1 MNRLFTAREKKEFS
15 LSRALVTASEGGL
28 RGSLEAEMLQEAT
41 QRAGKQYTD
50 VQFFVPFELMTQTR
64 DMSAAGVLGS
74 QYLVGEEAPF
84 ALDVLRPYSA
94 TLRAG
99 AQMMEFK
106 GNASVP
112 KVTAPSTGYWLADE
126 FTAITE
132 SQATIG
138 EIALAAKNCGILTE
152 ISAQLSRQT
161 NIDAFMRRELL
172 RTMGSTLD
180 AAVFAGS
187 GVSGEPQG
195 LHHTAGVNSVT
206 VDATLTFEEDIG
218 EMLRLITEADAGE
231 EITWFGSPAVR
242 KKLSGY
248 SRSPG
253 GIGIAIWND
262 RDIAGYPAIA
272 SRVAPADTLTVGAFG
287 ELVVALWADGVEI
300 TVDPFSD
307 FSRGKIAYRAWL
319 QADIA
324 VTTPAAFAVAK
335 SINL

>member
-1 MNRLFTAREKKEFS
+1 MKRMFTGSETREFS

-112 KVTAPSTGYWLADE
+112 KVAAPSTGYWLADE

-138 EIALAAKNCGILTE
+138 EIGLSPKNCGIQTE

-172 RTMGSTLD
+172 RTVGSTLD

-195 LHHTAGVNSVT
+195 IHHTTGVGSVT
-206 VDATLTFEEDIG
+206 VDATDTFDDVS

-242 KKLSGY
+242 KLLAGR
-248 SRSPG
+248 SRAPG
-253 GIGIAIWND
+253 GIGIAVWND
-262 RDIAGYPAIA
+262 RNIAGYPAIA
-272 SRVAPADTLTVGAFG
+272 SSVAPADTLTVGAFG
-287 ELVVALWADGVEI
+287 ELIVGLWGDGIEI
-300 TVDPFSD
+300 MVNPYSD
-307 FSRGKIAYRAWL
+307 FSRGKISYRAWL
-319 QADIA
+319 SADIA

-335 SINL
+335 SIT

>member
-1 MNRLFTAREKKEFS
+1 MKRMFTSSETREFS

-50 VQFFVPFELMTQTR
+50 VQFYVPFELMTQTR

-112 KVTAPSTGYWLADE
+112 KVAAPSTGYWLADE

-138 EIALAAKNCGILTE
+138 EVALAPKNCGIITE
-152 ISAQLSRQT
+152 ISAQLSRQA

-180 AAVFAGS
+180 GAIFSGTGASGQPLGIHATTGVV
-187 GVSGEPQG
+187 GVSG
-195 LHHTAGVNSVT
+195 TSIDWTDVT
-206 VDATLTFEEDIG
+206 DLLYAVA
-218 EMLRLITEADAGE
+218 EADGQE
-231 EITWFGSPAVR
+231 GVSWFAPPAVR
-242 KKLSGY
+242 RLLSRRERITGGG
-248 SRSPG
+248 RS
-253 GIGIAIWND
+253 IWDDNA
-262 RDIAGYPAIA
+262 IAGYPAIA

-287 ELVVALWADGVEI
+287 EVIVALFADGVEI
-300 TVDPFSD
+300 TVNPYSD
-307 FSRGKIAYRAWL
+307 FTRGFIQYRAWL
-319 QADIA
+319 AADIA
-324 VTTPAAFAVAK
+324 VTAPAAFAVAK
-335 SINL
+335 SIT